1 MAFYGNTVYQDELY
15 TITDDWRMYRTGQ
28 VGNPDIQHIGH
39 LIGGKQ
45 VFQKKYKG
53 DFQEW
58 IKAVRKRELNT
69 MHSYLAQAEHFNTMA
84 EEIRAGNNF
93 PRKG

>member
-1 MAFYGNTVYQDELY
+1 MAFYGSIVYQDELY
-15 TITDDWRMYRTGQ
+15 TITDDWRMYRTEQ

-39 LIGGKQ
+39 LIGGQQ

-58 IKAVRKRELNT
+58 IKAVRKREFNT
-69 MHSYLAQAEHFNTMA
+69 MHSYLVQAEQLNAMA
-84 EEIRAGNNF
+84 EAIRLGNRF
-93 PRKG
+93 D